1 MVPNKKLDSK
11 IGLAIIGCGDIGRA
25 RAQFARIYSGV
36 EWIGVCDVNIEVAQ
50 ILADEIQA
58 DFITSDAAELLSRFE
73 VNAAIIATNETAH
86 YAPVLLAI
94 ERNLS
99 IFIEKPLAVDFA
111 QSIELSNKIAAAG
124 IDAVM
129 GYTQRFRQRFLVVK
143 ERLET
148 NQIGHLTSVTARG
161 LLNRKIANMVLSR
174 ANDHRNVT
182 PIVISGT
189 HMLDMCFWLMGET
202 KPKSIFARSTDK
214 IFGSSGSKDTT
225 VAVIEFD
232 NDILLS
238 VSHSW
243 AAPENWPGAVY
254 GMQISLLGTE
264 GVIEIDDM
272 HKEVILATNHY
283 QPAGYKREKVD
294 AQIVSK
300 SNRQHRNVDF
310 LTSIPFG
317 QRSQGEMW
325 GPIRE
330 ETFSW
335 FHRLLTGAKT
345 PHTTAKEGHENLA
358 VCMAIDLAAK
368 TGGVLEVPKNLNDLQ
383 QIFSHNNIE

>member
-1 MVPNKKLDSK
+1 MMSVKKLASK
-11 IGLAIIGCGDIGRA
+11 IGLAIIGSGDIGRA
-25 RAQFARIYSGV
+25 RAEFARIYPGV
-36 EWIGVCDVNIEVAQ
+36 EWIGVCDINRERAQ
-50 ILADEIQA
+50 LLADEIQA
-58 DFITSDAAELLSRFE
+58 DFVTSDAAELLSRSE
-73 VNAAIIATNETAH
+73 VNAVIIATNETAH

-143 ERLET
+143 EKLDT
-148 NQIGHLTSVTARG
+148 NQIGHVTSVTAKG
-161 LLNRKIANMVLSR
+161 MLNRTIANMVLSR
-174 ANDHRNVT
+174 ANDHRNIT
-182 PIVISGT
+182 PIVTSGT
-189 HMLDMCFWLMGET
+189 HMLDMCFWLMGDI

-214 IFGSSGSKDTT
+214 IFGGSGSKDTT
-225 VAVIEFD
+225 MAVIEFN
-232 NDILLS
+232 NDTLLS
-238 VSHSW
+238 VAHSW
-243 AAPENWPGAVY
+243 AAPENWPGGVY
-254 GMQISLLGTE
+254 GMQIGLIGTD

-272 HKEVILATNHY
+272 HKEVILASNHY
-283 QPAGYKREKVD
+283 QPPGYKRD
-294 AQIVSK
+294 AQIDLK
-300 SNRQHRNVDF
+300 SNRQNRNVDF

-317 QRSQGEMW
+317 QRSQSEMW

-358 VCMAIDLAAK
+358 ICMAIDYAAK
-368 TGGVLEVPKNLNDLQ
+368 TGGILEIPQDLNNLQ
-383 QIFSHNNIE
+383 QYF

>member
-1 MVPNKKLDSK
+1 MSVNKLASK

-25 RAQFARIYSGV
+25 RAEFAWIYPGV
-36 EWIGVCDVNIEVAQ
+36 EWIGVCDVNRERAQ
-50 ILADEIQA
+50 ILADETQA
-58 DFITSDAAELLSRFE
+58 DFVTSDAAELLSRSE
-73 VNAAIIATNETAH
+73 VNAVIIATNETAH

-94 ERNLS
+94 ERNLPM
-99 IFIEKPLAVDFA
+99 FIEKPLAVDFA

-143 ERLET
+143 EKLDT
-148 NQIGHLTSVTARG
+148 NQIGHVTSVTAKG
-161 LLNRKIANMVLSR
+161 MLNRKIANMVLSR
-174 ANDHRNVT
+174 ANDHRNIT
-182 PIVISGT
+182 PIVTSGT
-189 HMLDMCFWLMGET
+189 HMLDMCFWLMGDI

-214 IFGSSGSKDTT
+214 IFGGSGSKDTT
-225 VAVIEFD
+225 MAVIEFN
-232 NDILLS
+232 NDTLLS
-238 VSHSW
+238 VAHSW
-243 AAPENWPGAVY
+243 AAPENWPGGVY
-254 GMQISLLGTE
+254 GMQIGLIGTD

-272 HKEVILATNHY
+272 HKEVILASNHY
-283 QPAGYKREKVD
+283 QPPGYKRD
-294 AQIVSK
+294 AKIDLK
-300 SNRQHRNVDF
+300 SNRQNRNVDF

-317 QRSQGEMW
+317 QRSQSEMW

-358 VCMAIDLAAK
+358 ICMAIDYAAK
-368 TGGVLEVPKNLNDLQ
+368 TGGILEIPKDLNNLQ
-383 QIFSHNNIE
+383 QYF

>member
-1 MVPNKKLDSK
+1 MMSVNKLASK

-25 RAQFARIYSGV
+25 RAEFARIYPGV
-36 EWIGVCDVNIEVAQ
+36 EWIGVCDVNRERAQ

-58 DFITSDAAELLSRFE
+58 GFVTSDAAELLSRSE
-73 VNAAIIATNETAH
+73 VNAVIIATNETVH

-94 ERNLS
+94 ERNLPM
-99 IFIEKPLAVDFA
+99 FIEKPLAVDFA

-143 ERLET
+143 EKLDT
-148 NQIGHLTSVTARG
+148 NQIGHVTSVTAKG
-161 LLNRKIANMVLSR
+161 MLNRSIANMVLSR
-174 ANDHRNVT
+174 ANDHRNIT
-182 PIVISGT
+182 PIVTSGT
-189 HMLDMCFWLMGET
+189 HMLDMCFWLMGDI

-214 IFGSSGSKDTT
+214 IFGGSGSKDTT
-225 VAVIEFD
+225 MAVIEFN
-232 NDILLS
+232 NDTLLS
-238 VSHSW
+238 VAHSW
-243 AAPENWPGAVY
+243 AAPENWPGGVY
-254 GMQISLLGTE
+254 GMQIGLIGTD

-272 HKEVILATNHY
+272 HKEVILASNHY
-283 QPAGYKREKVD
+283 QPPGYKRD
-294 AQIVSK
+294 AQIDLK
-300 SNRQHRNVDF
+300 SDRQNRNVDF

-317 QRSQGEMW
+317 QRSQSEMW

-335 FHRLLTGAKT
+335 FHRLLTGANT

-358 VCMAIDLAAK
+358 ICMAIDCAAK
-368 TGGVLEVPKNLNDLQ
+368 TGGILEIPQDLNDLQ
-383 QIFSHNNIE
+383 QYF